1 MEIIFHYP
9 PELTQLLVQTIPLL
23 CPSKRDV
30 LLFFK
35 GAGVPE
41 SVFSD
46 ISARVATDRN
56 SINKYEMTRTV
67 IERLNAKGEST
78 LRERREVLKRVTEF
92 DDFST
97 CWASDQLKAK
107 GLVAEI
113 SRVIGVKDS
122 FTRMKQAQEDEH
134 NQRLAEDRK
143 KKEKAQER
151 REALRSLGT
160 ELAAL
165 FGVTDPQKRGKTL
178 EGVLNRLFKVNGIAV
193 REAFV
198 LRVDGKGVVEQIDG
212 VIELEGSLY
221 LVEMKWW
228 KDGLGPG
235 EVAQHLVR
243 VFNRGQSRGIFIS
256 ASSYTPAAILSCK
269 ESLAR
274 AVFVLCDLEE
284 IVHLLEQEKDLRDF
298 LKRKVTA
305 AIVEKDPY
313 HRPPVERLESIQ

>member
-1 MEIIFHYP
+1 MEIVFHYP

-23 CPSKRDV
+23 CPSKPDV

-41 SVFSD
+41 SVTSD
-46 ISARVATDRN
+46 VAARVAKDRN
-56 SINKYEMTRTV
+56 SINKYEMVRTV
-67 IERLNAKGEST
+67 LERLNAKGESA

-122 FTRMKQAQEDEH
+122 FTRMKQAQEDER
-134 NQRLAEDRK
+134 NQRLAEQRK
-143 KKEKAQER
+143 KKEQEQER
-151 REALRSLGT
+151 RAAIRSLGV

-165 FGVTDPQKRGKTL
+165 FAATDAHKRGKAL
-178 EGVLNRLFKVNGIAV
+178 EGILNRLFKTNGISV

-212 VIELEGSLY
+212 VIELESHLY
-221 LVEMKWW
+221 LVEVKWW

-235 EVAQHLVR
+235 DVAQHLVR

-256 ASSYTPAAILSCK
+256 ASSYTSAAILSCK
-269 ESLAR
+269 ESLTR

-284 IVHLLEQEKDLRDF
+284 IVHLLEQEKDLHDF
-298 LKRKVTA
+298 LKRKITA
-305 AIVEKDPY
+305 AIVEKNPY
-313 HRPPVERLESIQ
+313 HRPAVEGLKSVT